1 MSRTTQDCV
10 DTVAFLAQQVVSTQ
24 PSIVFHV
31 PDYGL
36 YRRPPL
42 EPTPQRWLHLSHS
55 LPSEMHFGSAF
66 IVMATVASVYKN
78 GLRCKVAQL
87 LSLFYSIIKGMSVI
101 RVAVKRLAPTTKL
114 SLEVVVI
121 LTLQPNSYRLCTLPF
136 AMHSTSGACTV
147 CCCPFVSAG
156 VADDPSPTKAQTVF
170 PTLCCQIPCA
180 QYHASRG
187 PGTFSVS

>member
-55 LPSEMHFGSAF
+55 LPSEMHFGFAF
-66 IVMATVASVYKN
+66 IVMATVAPVYKN

-87 LSLFYSIIKGMSVI
+87 LGLFYSIIKGMSVI
-101 RVAVKRLAPTTKL
+101 RVAVKRLRSNYKVIFRGGRDTHFTTELVPHCAPCLLRCTPL
-114 SLEVVVI
+114 PVRVQFVAVRSFLLE
-121 LTLQPNSYRLCTLPF
+121 
-136 AMHSTSGACTV
+136 
-147 CCCPFVSAG
+147 
-156 VADDPSPTKAQTVF
+156 
-170 PTLCCQIPCA
+170 
-180 QYHASRG
+180 
-187 PGTFSVS
+187 